1 MVDVGGGGALAVVK
15 FGVCAVVEFDVELR
29 LKGISAH
36 VGPPRPPPPPPTR
49 WCRCDGARDYWREE
63 GRWHPSVSGCDFIGA
78 GMGLES
84 HVPVTCVPWMMTGC
98 FVLSQVRITR

>member
-36 VGPPRPPPPPPTR
+36 VGPPRPPPPPPDTVVPLR
-49 WCRCDGARDYWREE
+49 RSPRLLA
-63 GRWHPSVSGCDFIGA
+63 GRGEMAS
-78 GMGLES
+78 L
-84 HVPVTCVPWMMTGC
+84 CVW
-98 FVLSQVRITR
+98 L